1 MSYTYT
7 NQKDLRKAFREQH
20 PNLDFKKIKNYSG
33 NGTMF
38 KTDTR
43 VAFTDWIDAL
53 EKNGDISQA
62 LAQRA
67 TLD

>member
-7 NQKDLRKAFREQH
+7 NQRQVRAAFWQEHPTLPRRKIR
-20 PNLDFKKIKNYSG
+20 NYSG

-38 KTDTR
+38 PTDTR
-43 VAFTDWIDAL
+43 CAFTDFIDYLSKSAA
-53 EKNGDISQA
+53 ISPE